1 MSEQHHGHDHDSE
14 QEHTPHPGQ
23 APDIELSE
31 RAKRLL
37 AMKELLIEKGVIRRG
52 EIEQRI
58 AFMKSR
64 SPADGARVVARAW
77 VDPAFRKRLLEDAEA
92 AIAELG
98 YTLQHS
104 TKLIAVENTAET
116 HNVIVCTL
124 CSCYPTALLGPP
136 PDWYKSL
143 PYRSR
148 VVRDPRSVL
157 KEFGFEP
164 PREVQVRVLDST
176 ADTRFIVVPRRPEG
190 TEGMT
195 EEQLAELVT
204 RDSMI
209 GVTEALKPQAVS
221 V

>member
-1 MSEQHHGHDHDSE
+1 MSEQHRGHDHDSE
-14 QEHTPHPGQ
+14 QHAPHPGQ

-37 AMKELLIEKGVIRRG
+37 AMKELLIEKGVIQRG
-52 EIEQRI
+52 EIEQRV

-64 SPADGARVVARAW
+64 SPSDGARVVARAW
-77 VDPAFRKRLLEDAEA
+77 VDPDFKKRLLQDAEA
-92 AIAELG
+92 AIVELG

-104 TKLIAVENTAET
+104 TKLIAVENTSET

-157 KEFGFEP
+157 KEFGFDP
-164 PREVQVRVLDST
+164 PRDMQVRVLDST
-176 ADTRFIVVPRRPEG
+176 ADTRFFVVPRRPEG
-190 TEGMT
+190 TDGLSEG
-195 EEQLAELVT
+195 QLAALVT

-209 GVTEALKPQAVS
+209 GVAEALKPQAVS

>member
-1 MSEQHHGHDHDSE
+1 MSEQHHDHDHE
-14 QEHTPHPGQ
+14 EEHAPHPGQ

-37 AMKELLIEKGVIRRG
+37 AMKELLIEKGIIGRG
-52 EIEQRI
+52 EVEERV

-64 SPADGARVVARAW
+64 SPTDGARVVARAW
-77 VDPAFRKRLLEDAEA
+77 VDPDFKQHLLEDVEA
-92 AIAELG
+92 AIAALG
-98 YTLQHS
+98 YTLQHQ
-104 TKLIAVENTAET
+104 TKLIVVENTAET

-157 KEFGFEP
+157 NEFGFQP
-164 PREVQVRVLDST
+164 PQDMQVRVLDST
-176 ADTRFIVVPRRPEG
+176 ADTRFLVLPRRPER
-190 TEGMT
+190 TDGMS
-195 EEQLAELVT
+195 EEELAKLVT

-209 GVTEALKPQAVS
+209 GVAEALKPQAVS